1 MSPVATS
8 DPAPATAGSPR
19 GRRARLFAGA
29 GAVASIDLIAKAWAQ
44 RAIPPVGI
52 EAGPVDLRLSYNS
65 GIAFSLG
72 AEGPTG
78 LLIAVTALIT
88 AVVAVIAWGAVG
100 ESSGT
105 GLFALGLLLGGAVAN
120 LVDRTGDGVV
130 TDYLH
135 TGWWPTF
142 NLADTAIVAGALLL
156 AVTSWRRDLS
166 DDPPPSNGSTE
177 MEDAASAVA
186 SLRHFRGWGANRR
199 ASRDWRDGGD
209 EPTRRGRCAAG
220 ARTAR
225 SHLRCRATTSHLQ
238 RL

>member
-1 MSPVATS
+1 MSPAATN

-19 GRRARLFAGA
+19 GRRALLFAGA
-29 GAVASIDLIAKAWAQ
+29 GAVASIDLVAKAWAQ

-52 EAGPVDLRLSYNS
+52 EAGPVDLRLSYNP
-65 GIAFSLG
+65 GVAFSLG
-72 AEGPTG
+72 AEAPAG
-78 LLIAVTALIT
+78 LVVAVTALIT

-100 ESSGT
+100 ESSRT

-156 AVTSWRRDLS
+156 AVTSWRSDLS

-177 MEDAASAVA
+177 MEGVPSAVA
-186 SLRHFRGWGANRR
+186 HCGT
-199 ASRDWRDGGD
+199 SRDGAQTVVPAGDWPDGGD
-209 EPTRRGRCAAG
+209 QPT
-220 ARTAR
+220 
-225 SHLRCRATTSHLQ
+225 
-238 RL
+238 

>member
-1 MSPVATS
+1 MSPVATN

-29 GAVASIDLIAKAWAQ
+29 GAVASIDLVAKAWAQ

-72 AEGPTG
+72 AEAPSE
-78 LLIAVTALIT
+78 LLVAVTALIT

-100 ESSGT
+100 ESSRT

-120 LVDRTGDGVV
+120 LVDRTVDGVV

-177 MEDAASAVA
+177 IEDAPSAVA
-186 SLRHFRGWGANRR
+186 HCATSRDGAQTVVQGE
-199 ASRDWRDGGD
+199 DWRDGGD
-209 EPTRRGRCAAG
+209 QPT
-220 ARTAR
+220 
-225 SHLRCRATTSHLQ
+225 
-238 RL
+238 